1 MLFSNS
7 SGDIISLIFK
17 VAGYTYGPLLGL
29 YLLGMFTNLNIKD
42 NWVPIICV
50 IAPMA
55 TYLLSRY
62 LKNAYNFDFGFMNIA
77 VNALITILCL
87 ILIKKNNNEFE

>member
-7 SGDIISLIFK
+7 RGDVISLIFK

-29 YLLGMFTNLNIKD
+29 YLYGMFTKLNIKD
-42 NWVPIICV
+42 NWVPIICI
-50 IAPMA
+50 IAPIA
-55 TYLLSRY
+55 TYFLSIY

-77 VNALITILCL
+77 VNALFTIIGLT
-87 ILIKKNNNEFE
+87 IIKMK